1 MPYKTPPKLHFGIK
15 QAGAVPLIWM
25 ILCSLIKA
33 AISGLKHTSLIS
45 AARLSCSFSALS
57 LHTSSST
64 SRIMTQMFVC
74 FSSQNSH
81 VKIFNSS
88 ILYFSSRNKIII
100 IKKKTLGG
108 FIGFFLLLSNAS
120 IIKNV
125 CRQILSFSICS
136 RPTCLHIPAQ
146 PLLYLSV
153 SSYMTRGQP
162 PQDQIF
168 FLLNDGFIRQIS
180 CSSDS
185 EPSVIEIYP
194 CVNSLAS
201 HTGSRA
207 MEGCHC
213 GLPSKYEL
221 EMSADLGDLLVHTP
235 P

>member
-1 MPYKTPPKLHFGIK
+1 M
-15 QAGAVPLIWM
+15 
-25 ILCSLIKA
+25 
-33 AISGLKHTSLIS
+33 
-45 AARLSCSFSALS
+45 
-57 LHTSSST
+57 
-64 SRIMTQMFVC
+64 
-74 FSSQNSH
+74 
-81 VKIFNSS
+81 
-88 ILYFSSRNKIII
+88 
-100 IKKKTLGG
+100 
-108 FIGFFLLLSNAS
+108 
-120 IIKNV
+120 
-125 CRQILSFSICS
+125 CRQILSFSIC
-136 RPTCLHIPAQ
+136 LHIPAQ
-146 PLLYLSV
+146 PFLYLSV

-221 EMSADLGDLLVHTP
+221 EMSADLRDLLVHIPAVTFPSKGQSSSRIVGSPRASPEP
-235 P
+235 PGLALLRFMILII